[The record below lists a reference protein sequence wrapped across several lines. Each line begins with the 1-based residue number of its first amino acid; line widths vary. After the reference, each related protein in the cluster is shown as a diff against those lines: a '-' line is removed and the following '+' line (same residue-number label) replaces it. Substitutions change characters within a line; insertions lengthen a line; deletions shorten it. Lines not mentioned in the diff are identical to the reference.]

1 MRIQSGIPGL
11 DELMEGGLEEGTITL
26 VTGGTGTGK
35 SILCTQFAYNGITQ
49 YKENAIYITTEETA
63 KNIKRQSAKFRWNL
77 DELESSGSLKII
89 EIEPFDIETLS
100 EKLTEIVETMNA
112 KRIII
117 DSVSMFEMYIH
128 DPFKIRKTLFKIIQ
142 RIREM
147 NRLCLVTAEIPEDSK
162 GLSRFG
168 VIEFMVDS
176 IIHLKYLGI
185 AKYKRSLSIR
195 KMRMTEHSS
204 DIHPFEITP
213 MGIEVYSV

>member
-1 MRIQSGIPGL
+1 MKVPTGIPGL
-11 DELMEGGLEEGTITL
+11 DGLIEGGFEEGTITL

-35 SILCTQFAYNGITQ
+35 SIFSTQFIYNGAVQ
-49 YKENAIYITTEETA
+49 YNQNGIYITTEETA
-63 KNIKRQSAKFRWNL
+63 KNIKKQTAKFRW
-77 DELESSGSLKII
+77 DIDTLESEGAMKII

-100 EKLTEIVETMNA
+100 EKIMEIAGTMNA
-112 KRIII
+112 KRIVI

-128 DPFKIRKTLFKIIQ
+128 DPFKIRKTLFKMLQ

-147 NRLCLVTAEIPEDSK
+147 NMLCIVTAEIPEESK

-176 IIHLKYLGI
+176 VILLKYLGI
-185 AKYKRSLSIR
+185 AKYKRSLTIR
-195 KMRMTEHSS
+195 KMRMTDHSS

-213 MGIEVYSV
+213 AGIEVYSV